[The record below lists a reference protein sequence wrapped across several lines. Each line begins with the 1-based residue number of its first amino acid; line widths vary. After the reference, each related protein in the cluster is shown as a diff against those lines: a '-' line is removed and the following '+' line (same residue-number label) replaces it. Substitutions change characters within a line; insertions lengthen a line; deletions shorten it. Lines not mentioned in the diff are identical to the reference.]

1 MSDAPP
7 NDWLGLHQRT
17 CVVTGAGGG
26 IGRAIA
32 VSFAKAG
39 ANVVLVERNA
49 ASAADTAH
57 AVAAVSDRDPLVITA
72 DVSVAASVELAAQ
85 VCSRTTGGCD
95 ILVNNAALLRP
106 GPLESLSLD
115 EWNALLAVNL
125 NGYFLCS
132 QIFGRA
138 MRTKGKGAIVHIA
151 SISGAHP
158 QGFSG
163 AYSVSKAGVV
173 MLSKQ
178 IATEWGDARIR
189 SNVVSPGMVETP
201 MSESF
206 YAVEGVRERRSAVIP
221 QGRIGTPQDMA
232 DAVLFLAS
240 DRASYISGQEIT
252 VDGGYSG
259 MLMNLVP
266 RPGYDQ
272 SK

>member
-151 SISGAHP
+151 SISGSHP

-178 IATEWGDARIR
+178 IATEWGCVRIR